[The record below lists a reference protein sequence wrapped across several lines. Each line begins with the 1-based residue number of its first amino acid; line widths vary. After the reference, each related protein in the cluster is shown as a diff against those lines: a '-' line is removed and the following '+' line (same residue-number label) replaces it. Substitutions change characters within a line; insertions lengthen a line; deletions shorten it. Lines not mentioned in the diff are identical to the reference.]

1 MPACGRAC
9 VFVRACARVC
19 VCELFVVVCCCCFS
33 SFFFFFFCVCVGG
46 GGGGRGKTGHSGLS
60 FRPSSV
66 HFRHIATLSHSL

>member
-1 MPACGRAC
+1 MRVC

-19 VCELFVVVCCCCFS
+19 VCELFVVVCCCFFS
-33 SFFFFFFCVCVGG
+33 VVVFLCVFCVCVGG
-46 GGGGRGKTGHSGLS
+46 GETGHSGLS